1 MSHTTDNPAF
11 PIIEF
16 LKENIKEAE
25 DKKDY
30 WEENYQRPMSLH
42 FRTMAVHRIAAF
54 KEVLEFIEEEYKT
67 DFPIELPSDKEIVKK
82 FTIGN
87 TEYPHKIEGAKWLK
101 DKLLNYGK

>member
-1 MSHTTDNPAF
+1 MSEQRLTPQQALLKAIDNELNKKPYIMLSPLADSDDNTDNPAF
-11 PIIEF
+11 PIIDF
-16 LKENIKEAE
+16 LNENIKEAE

-67 DFPIELPSDKEIVKK
+67 DE
-82 FTIGN
+82 N
-87 TEYPHKIEGAKWLK
+87 
-101 DKLLNYGK
+101 GK